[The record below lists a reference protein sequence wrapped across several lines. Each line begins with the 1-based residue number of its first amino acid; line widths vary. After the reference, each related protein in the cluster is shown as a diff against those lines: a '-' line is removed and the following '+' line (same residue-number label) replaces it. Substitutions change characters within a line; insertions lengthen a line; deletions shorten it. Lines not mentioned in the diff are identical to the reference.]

1 MVWKSEV
8 LLEVVEVG
16 KDDICGWRVGREC
29 SAQGVLPFFG
39 FCRTYSTIH
48 LKVQKNFTKT
58 FEIYTFAPNLKRN
71 TNTLIPNMI
80 QTYEKE
86 LSFQAD
92 RRRAGVELI
101 KIISDLWYD
110 KAIEMVL
117 FRNQLINCN
126 VSDIINLHEYAG
138 EFVGKPISV
147 FDSVEIAR
155 AILTS
160 DLPPAKLD
168 IGKLTYEFSTG
179 NHSDARR
186 FVLDQLSGAK
196 DYPNHKPKDVVLYG
210 FGRIGRLLARELMS
224 KTGRGNQLRLRAIVT
239 RDKND
244 ATSLE
249 KRASLLRYDS
259 IHGDFQGSVV
269 ADVANQAL
277 IINGTTVHIITAN
290 GPEDIDYTKYGIND
304 ALVIDNT
311 GAFTTQ
317 EALSRHMTSGGVSKV
332 LLTAPGKGVP
342 NIVHGVNH
350 TDYNPDEVDIF
361 SAASCTTNA
370 ITPILKAVEDT
381 LGVVKGHLETIH
393 AYTNDQNLVDNMHK
407 KYRRGRAAALN
418 MVITETGAGSAV
430 AKALPSLA
438 GKLTSNAIRVPV
450 PNGSLVVLNL
460 EVEKPTSVEGIN
472 AIMKKYALEGDLV
485 EQIKYSLNN
494 ELVSSDIVGT
504 NAPSIFDSNA
514 TIVSADGRNIVLYV
528 WYDNEY
534 GYSHQVVRL
543 AKYISKV
550 RRYTYY

>member
-1 MVWKSEV
+1 M
-8 LLEVVEVG
+8 
-16 KDDICGWRVGREC
+16 
-29 SAQGVLPFFG
+29 
-39 FCRTYSTIH
+39 
-48 LKVQKNFTKT
+48 
-58 FEIYTFAPNLKRN
+58 
-71 TNTLIPNMI
+71 
-80 QTYEKE
+80 
-86 LSFQAD
+86 
-92 RRRAGVELI
+92 
-101 KIISDLWYD
+101 
-110 KAIEMVL
+110 
-117 FRNQLINCN
+117 
-126 VSDIINLHEYAG
+126 NLHEYAG
-138 EFVGKPISV
+138 EFVGKPISI
-147 FDSVEIAR
+147 FDSVELAK
-155 AILTS
+155 AILS
-160 DLPPAKLD
+160 LDMPPSKLD
-168 IGKLTYEFSTG
+168 IGKLTYEFHLEEN
-179 NHSDARR
+179 NHNDAKS
-186 FVLDQLSGAK
+186 FVINKLKNAK
-196 DYPNHKPKDVVLYG
+196 NFTEIQPKDVVLYG

-224 KTGRGNQLRLRAIVT
+224 KMGQGDQLRLRAIVT

-244 ATSLE
+244 VSSLE

-259 IHGDFQGSVV
+259 IHGDFQGSVS
-269 ADVANQAL
+269 ADIENSSL
-277 IINGTTVHIITAN
+277 LINGTTVHVITAN
-290 GPEDIDYTKYGIND
+290 SPEEIDYTIYGITN
-304 ALVIDNT
+304 ALIIDNT
-311 GAFTTQ
+311 GAFTTE
-317 EALSRHMTSGGVSKV
+317 EALARHLKSNGADKV

-350 TDYNPDEVDIF
+350 GDFNPDEISIF

-460 EVEKPTSVEGIN
+460 EVNKHTTFAEVN

-494 ELVSSDIVGT
+494 ELVSSDIIGS

-514 TIVSADGRNIVLYV
+514 TIVSADGKNIVLYV

-534 GYSHQVVRL
+534 GYSHQVIRL

>member
-1 MVWKSEV
+1 M
-8 LLEVVEVG
+8 
-16 KDDICGWRVGREC
+16 
-29 SAQGVLPFFG
+29 
-39 FCRTYSTIH
+39 
-48 LKVQKNFTKT
+48 
-58 FEIYTFAPNLKRN
+58 
-71 TNTLIPNMI
+71 TNIND
-80 QTYEKE
+80 YEKE
-86 LSFQAD
+86 VAFQAN

-101 KIISDLWYD
+101 KVISDLWYD
-110 KAIEMVL
+110 KSIEVVL
-117 FRNQLINCN
+117 FRNQLINLN

-147 FDSVEIAR
+147 FDTVEIAK
-155 AILTS
+155 ALLS
-160 DLPPAKLD
+160 LDLPPSKLD
-168 IGKLTYEFSTG
+168 IGKLTFEFHLEE
-179 NHSDARR
+179 NKYNNAKA
-186 FVLDQLSGAK
+186 FVIDKLKDAK
-196 DYPNHKPKDVVLYG
+196 DFKNNKPKDVVLYG

-224 KTGRGNQLRLRAIVT
+224 KMGVGTQLRLRAIVT

-244 ATSLE
+244 AESLE

-259 IHGDFQGSVV
+259 IHGDFEGSVV
-269 ADVANQAL
+269 ADVANNAL
-277 IINGTTVHIITAN
+277 IINGTTVHVITAN
-290 GPEDIDYTKYGIND
+290 APEDIDYTQYGFED

-317 EALSRHMTSGGVSKV
+317 EALARHLTSKGVDKV

-350 TDYNPDEVDIF
+350 NDYNPDEVNIF

-370 ITPILKAVEDT
+370 ITPVLKAIEDT

-418 MVITETGAGSAV
+418 MVITETGAGTAV
-430 AKALPSLA
+430 AKAIPSLA

-460 EVEKPTSVEGIN
+460 EVTKKTSVADVN
-472 AIMKKYALEGDLV
+472 AIMKGYALEGELV

-504 NAPSIFDSNA
+504 NAPSIYDSNA
-514 TIVSADGRNIVLYV
+514 TIVSNDGKNIVLYI

-534 GYSHQVVRL
+534 GYSHQVIRL
-543 AKYISKV
+543 AKYIAKV